1 MKRNVEY
8 RSAALAVALLLTA
21 GTTHAQTRDVDL
33 TKPATATGVVE
44 IDNLAGEVIVTG
56 WDRNEIHVQG
66 RLGEDVEELI
76 FEVNGDETKIEVK
89 VPNRSRNRDLKVS
102 SNLEIRVPAR
112 SSLEVRVVS
121 ADVAVSGVA
130 GEAID
135 AQSVSGTVAVR
146 DAVGV
151 VEVTSIS
158 GRVEVHGTTSA
169 VEVESTSGAVKI
181 TGRQENVEA
190 HTVSGRIDI
199 DGVQRTVDVESI
211 SGKAV
216 ISGGTLSSV
225 DASSLSGGFEF
236 TGALTPDGQLDAE
249 SHSGHMRV
257 KFTQPVHGRYEIEAF
272 SGRINVPF
280 GPEPQRKN
288 RFAPGTE
295 LKFDHG
301 AGDAEVSISLF
312 SGSVTIEQP

>member
-1 MKRNVEY
+1 MKRNVGTM
-8 RSAALAVALLLTA
+8 SAVLTVALSLMA
-21 GTTHAQTRDVDL
+21 APGHAQTREVDV

-44 IDNLAGEVIVTG
+44 IDNLAGEVFVTG
-56 WDRNEIHVQG
+56 WDRNEIHIRG

-76 FEVNGDETKIEVK
+76 FEVDGDESEIEVK
-89 VPNRSRNRDLKVS
+89 VPRNSGKRNMKVA

-112 SSLEVRVVS
+112 SSLEIRVVS
-121 ADVAVSGVA
+121 ADVAVNGVT

-135 AQSVSGTVAVR
+135 AQSVSGTVAVT

-151 VEVTSIS
+151 VDVSSIS
-158 GRVEVHGTTSA
+158 GRIEVNGTTPA
-169 VEVESTSGAVKI
+169 VEVESTSGAVKV
-181 TGRQENVEA
+181 TGRHEHVEA
-190 HTVSGRIDI
+190 HTISGRIEI

-216 ISGGTLSSV
+216 INGGTLSSV
-225 DASSLSGGFEF
+225 ETSSLSGGLEF
-236 TGALTPDGQLDAE
+236 TGALTPDGQFDAE

-257 KFTQPVHGRYEIEAF
+257 NFTQPVHGRYEIEAF

-280 GPEPQRKN
+280 GPEPQRKSKHG
-288 RFAPGTE
+288 PGTE

-301 AGDAEVSISLF
+301 EGGAEVSISLF